1 MADDQL
7 CLFGCESGCGVCGH
21 NSAPPFDDEP
31 AVTTRCTGCCDEPR
45 QCERCARIDAME
57 VDVEVDVETNNVVG
71 IFDRRPVS
79 GTLQDVEDQ
88 PYKDEVVEMLED
100 LLRRARAGEFTGL
113 AAVLDGDEGLVTLA
127 TLGAVEDPIIYLG
140 GLARV
145 SHNIQK
151 QNDDE
156 D

>member
-1 MADDQL
+1 MDSEQL
-7 CLFGCESGCGVCGH
+7 ELFGR
-21 NSAPPFDDEP
+21 DDAAETEI
-31 AVTTRCTGCCDEPR
+31 TTRCTLCCDEAL
-45 QCERCARIDAME
+45 QCERCGKIDAGE
-57 VDVEVDVETNNVVG
+57 VVVEVDVETHNVVG
-71 IFDRRPVS
+71 IFDRRPVA

-100 LLRRARAGEFTGL
+100 LLARARGGEFTGM

-145 SHNIQK
+145 SHNIQR